1 MAADRYDEL
10 MARRAALERE
20 VHSRMRRHQD
30 EMLRQLPL
38 LGSSAQGFGS
48 HTDGIRL
55 ARDGSLDASLEL
67 RDVHGRTSTVFL
79 QADPHGKVVEHVAG
93 AGAAT
98 QTERPRRAGDETAER
113 LDAVT
118 ALADEHLPAGAAQD
132 FLALLRPALRL
143 EHAGEGDPVVAQLGG
158 LPSLPINSWPVWD
171 GHGPLSHVLTFD
183 CAPIRALL
191 PELELPATGRLS
203 FFYFDGAFDN
213 GASTVGTWDPTTRPG
228 FRVVHLHPEQ
238 AAPHDRM
245 DVATPAPPG
254 LAAFPAVALTA
265 VRTLSWPA
273 HESPIAK
280 TVWAR
285 AGLVG
290 PRPGVPEPCV
300 AALYD
305 ALHELPHGGYD
316 THQIG
321 GYACPQQNA
330 VELEVEQLRRGLD
343 GEPFEWSAPSVQA
356 AAAGWQLLLQ
366 VASDDDADM
375 MWGDV
380 GQLYYLARSPS
391 DPEEALLTMQCG

>member
-1 MAADRYDEL
+1 VADDRYDEL
-10 MARRAALERE
+10 MARRTALERE
-20 VHSRMRRHQD
+20 LHRRMQVHQE

-38 LGSSAQGFGS
+38 LGSSARGFGS

-67 RDVHGRTSTVFL
+67 RDVHGRTSTVWL
-79 QADPHGKVVEHVAG
+79 RADPHGEVVEHVVG
-93 AGAAT
+93 AGAET
-98 QTERPRRAGDETAER
+98 RTRQPQRTGDETAER
-113 LDAVT
+113 LTIVT
-118 ALADEHLPAGAAQD
+118 ALVEEHLPSGAARD

-143 EHAGEGDPVVAQLGG
+143 EHAGKGDPVVAQLGG
-158 LPSLPINSWPVWD
+158 LPSLPINSWPLWD
-171 GHGPLSHVLTFD
+171 GHGPLSHVLTVE
-183 CAPIRALL
+183 CEPVAALL
-191 PELELPATGRLS
+191 PELGLPATGRLA

-213 GASTVGTWDPTTRPG
+213 SASTVGTWDPTTRPG
-228 FRVVHLHPEQ
+228 FRVMHLHPEQ

-265 VRTLSWPA
+265 VRTVSWPA
-273 HESPIAK
+273 HESPISQS
-280 TVWAR
+280 VWAR
-285 AGLVG
+285 AGLAG
-290 PRPGVPEPCV
+290 PRPGVPAPSV

-321 GYACPQQNA
+321 GYASPQQNA
-330 VELEVEQLRRGLD
+330 VELEVEQLHRGLT
-343 GEPFEWSAPSVQA
+343 GEPFEWSDPEVQA

-366 VASDDDADM
+366 VASDDAADM

-391 DPEEALLTMQCG
+391 APEHALLTMQCG